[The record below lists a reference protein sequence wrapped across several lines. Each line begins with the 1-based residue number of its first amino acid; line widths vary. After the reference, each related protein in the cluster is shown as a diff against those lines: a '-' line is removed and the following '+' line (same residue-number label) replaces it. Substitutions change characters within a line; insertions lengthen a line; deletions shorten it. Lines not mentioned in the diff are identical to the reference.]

1 MACLGK
7 KGISLRFCG
16 EERVCGAVS
25 LSYVGGFILAAVLV
39 GALLVGALWGR
50 IGGIAEAA
58 ICQVVQLGDPSGCEL
73 YGAVTAGAS
82 GESLSPSN
90 IPNIELNTPKP
101 ADKAVL
107 PYAGLLDSGA
117 DTGADT
123 GVSSGD
129 NYTTGGSGTS
139 GSDIP
144 GGSDGSGG
152 KWMSPEV
159 SGVVSAA
166 SDFFGTASGVLGALA
181 LGSLLIPVV
190 GEVVAPILGTAAIIT
205 GGLAAAGD
213 IALAV
218 NGDKTW
224 GEAALSAALAGL
236 GMVGGGL
243 ARFGAKIVPRLLPGV
258 AKAAGGL
265 LGKAKGAVTG
275 LVAKIRPKP
284 ITPAKPVAPKPM
296 PGAKPP
302 ADTKSATAGLQDD
315 AIAAAERTGPQNLSS
330 LQKGNYGEM
339 KMDRYFENQGY
350 KRVSVK
356 RVTDLN
362 TPTHLGIDGVYYKT
376 DGHPPYI
383 IGEAKYGTSRLGVTK
398 DGKQMSEK
406 WIETRLAKAVP
417 PEVLRDMQLQ
427 GYGSSLVKVSPEGNI
442 ITKALD
448 AAGNIVK

>member
-39 GALLVGALWGR
+39 GALLVGAPWGR

-73 YGAVTAGAS
+73 DGSVTAEAS

-90 IPNIELNTPKP
+90 IPNIELNTPQP

-123 GVSSGD
+123 DVSSGD

-159 SGVVSAA
+159 SGAVSAA

-236 GMVGGGL
+236 GMVGGGF
-243 ARFGAKIVPRLLPGV
+243 ARLGAKIVPRLMPGV
-258 AKAAGGL
+258 AKATGCL

-284 ITPAKPVAPKPM
+284 ITPAKPVASKPM

-302 ADTKSATAGLQDD
+302 AAAKSVAAGLQDD

-339 KMDRYFENQGY
+339 KMDRHFENQGY

-362 TPTHLGIDGVYYKT
+362 TPTHLGIDGVYYKP

-383 IGEAKYGTSRLGVTK
+383 IGEAKYGTSHLGVTK

-406 WIETRLAKAVP
+406 WINNRLSKTVDISTKMSIL
-417 PEVLRDMQLQ
+417 EH
-427 GYGSSLVKVSPEGNI
+427 GYQSTFVRVNPDGSV
-442 ITKALD
+442 ITKVID
-448 AAGNIVK
+448 AQGRIIK